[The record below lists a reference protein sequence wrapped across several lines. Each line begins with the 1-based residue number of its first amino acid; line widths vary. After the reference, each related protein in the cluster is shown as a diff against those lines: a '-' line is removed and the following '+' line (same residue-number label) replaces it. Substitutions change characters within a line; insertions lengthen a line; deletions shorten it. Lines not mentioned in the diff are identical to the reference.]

1 MSKDEISFKNRDRF
15 IQMGIAISSLRKM
28 RGMSQEQLAE
38 KASISRSHL
47 SAIEAPNMVRAFS
60 MEAFFNI
67 ADALD
72 VTPEEL
78 IQIAFLQD
86 KILKRN
92 NFKHLSVYQ
101 LRHLFATRCIDVNI
115 PVNQIKQYLGHA
127 LASTTMDYYV
137 EYDEDT
143 NKAEIEKLEQVNN
156 IQVVPEFLKGMEQ
169 IMSIPKNRV

>member
-1 MSKDEISFKNRDRF
+1 MSKAEPKCRSFYNFYRKAAFTMSKDEISFKNRDRF

-86 KILKRN
+86 KILKR
-92 NFKHLSVYQ
+92 
-101 LRHLFATRCIDVNI
+101 
-115 PVNQIKQYLGHA
+115 
-127 LASTTMDYYV
+127 
-137 EYDEDT
+137 
-143 NKAEIEKLEQVNN
+143 
-156 IQVVPEFLKGMEQ
+156 
-169 IMSIPKNRV
+169 KNEC

>member
-72 VTPEEL
+72 VTPDG
-78 IQIAFLQD
+78 AD
-86 KILKRN
+86 PDRILAGSDFESKE
-92 NFKHLSVYQ
+92 S
-101 LRHLFATRCIDVNI
+101 
-115 PVNQIKQYLGHA
+115 G
-127 LASTTMDYYV
+127 
-137 EYDEDT
+137 
-143 NKAEIEKLEQVNN
+143 
-156 IQVVPEFLKGMEQ
+156 
-169 IMSIPKNRV
+169 